1 MNGAETIQTPHSRSA
16 PVEESRSHR
25 DPVDSSDARVEG
37 AALYLS
43 PQRCY
48 WALLKALPRNA
59 GDEALRYAFEPWL
72 PLPLEDVEA
81 RFVTCDGVTIAC
93 GVGRA
98 RLHDWIESAESNGAR
113 VEHVTPSGFP
123 PCVLESLPRNELE
136 RYSQLLNHVDFRS
149 GSFESPRRLR
159 RRRMHAATLIVSA
172 LIFSGFLSAGMLR
185 RAHEF
190 QRVEDSALAAM
201 ESLATGVVGE
211 SASASVDPALRLAA
225 EVRRLESTRDR
236 TASSLFVKDAGV
248 TLATLLAAW
257 PTDLRTQVDSIRLD
271 PGLITIRG
279 RVPDA
284 VSAESLAN
292 AIESSLNEWSAQS
305 SNLSKGREGYDYS
318 IVWSSL
324 REKAMP

>member
-1 MNGAETIQTPHSRSA
+1 MSEAATIQTPRSA
-16 PVEESRSHR
+16 SEPVEESRSHR
-25 DPVDSSDARVEG
+25 DPMDPYEARIEG
-37 AALYLS
+37 AELYLA
-43 PQRCY
+43 PQCCY
-48 WALLKALPRNA
+48 WALLKTIPRNA

-72 PLPLEDVEA
+72 PLPLDDVET
-81 RFVTCDGVTIAC
+81 RFVECDGVTVAC
-93 GVGRA
+93 GVDRA
-98 RLHDWIESAESNGAR
+98 RLHDWIDSAESNGTQ
-113 VEHVTPSGFP
+113 VEHVNPNSFP
-123 PCVLESLPRNELE
+123 QCVLDSLPCDDVE
-136 RYSQLLNHVDFRS
+136 RQRQLLNHLDFRS

-159 RRRMHAATLIVSA
+159 RRRMRAATLMVSA
-172 LIFSGFLSAGMLR
+172 LIFSGFWSAGMLR

-201 ESLATGVVGE
+201 ERLATGVVGD
-211 SASASVDPALRLAA
+211 SASASVDSALRLAA

-236 TASSLFVKDAGV
+236 TASSLFVDDAGA
-248 TLATLLAAW
+248 TLASLLAAW

-271 PGLITIRG
+271 PGLITVRG

-292 AIESSLNEWSAQS
+292 SIESSLTEWSAQS

-324 REKAMP
+324 REEAKP